1 MNYNIVRYVLAK
13 LLRIEAALL
22 ILPLTVGLIYKEAAS
37 DILAYV
43 FTIVLLILVST
54 LLYRKKLA
62 DHHFY
67 MREAFVIV
75 GMSWILLSFFGSLPF
90 YFSGQIPNLVDC
102 FFETSSGFT
111 TTGSSILK
119 DVEALS
125 HSMLFWRSF
134 THVIG
139 GMGILVFALAILP
152 KIPTDSLRMIKA
164 EVPGPSFGKLVSK
177 LSVTARILY
186 VIYIAMTAIVVVF
199 LLIGGMNL
207 FDALIHAFGAAGTGG
222 FSNKALSVGYYNST
236 YIEIVLGISMLMFG
250 TNFNLHYLFL
260 FGNKKD
266 ILKNE
271 ELRWYL
277 LIALVAIVAIS
288 LNIQDLY
295 GGLSSLRHSFFT
307 VSSIITTTGFG
318 TANFGAWPLFS
329 KLILLSLM
337 CIGASAGSTAGGLK
351 VSRVVVLVK
360 SALTEIKRIRQPKRI
375 VRLTQDGRAVS
386 EQGALSILNY
396 FMLYV
401 IIVLVLI
408 LIISLDL
415 QDLESATSAVLATF
429 NNIGPGL
436 GLVGPTANYSGL
448 SDFSKLLLSFA
459 MIAGR
464 LEIFPIF
471 ILFLPATWKKIL

>member
-22 ILPLTVGLIYKEAAS
+22 ILPLTVGLIYKESAS
-37 DILAYV
+37 NLLAFV
-43 FTIVLLILVST
+43 FTILILVLVST
-54 LLYRKKLA
+54 LLYRKKLE

-75 GMSWILLSFFGSLPF
+75 GLSWILLSFFGSLPF
-90 YFSGQIPNLVDC
+90 YFSGEIPRLIDC
-102 FFETSSGFT
+102 FFETASGFT

-119 DVEALS
+119 DIEALS

-152 KIPTDSLRMIKA
+152 KIPTDSLRMVKA

-186 VIYIAMTAIVVVF
+186 IIYILMTGIVVVF
-199 LLIGGMNL
+199 LLLGGMSL

-222 FSNKALSVGYYNST
+222 FSNKALSVGFYNST
-236 YIEIVLGISMLMFG
+236 YIEGVLGVSMFLFG
-250 TNFNLHYLFL
+250 MNFNLHYIFL

-277 LIALVAIVAIS
+277 LITLGAILAIS
-288 LNIQDLY
+288 INTGAIY
-295 GGLSSLRHSFFT
+295 SGISSLRHSFFT

-318 TANFGAWPLFS
+318 TVDFGTWPLFS
-329 KLILLSLM
+329 KIILLSLM

-351 VSRVVVLVK
+351 VSRVMVLVK
-360 SALTEIKRIRQPKRI
+360 SALTEIKRIRQPKRM

-386 EQGALSILNY
+386 EQGALAILNY

-401 IIVLVLI
+401 LIVLVFTLF
-408 LIISLDL
+408 ISLDL
-415 QDLESATSAVLATF
+415 KD
-429 NNIGPGL
+429 
-436 GLVGPTANYSGL
+436 
-448 SDFSKLLLSFA
+448 
-459 MIAGR
+459 
-464 LEIFPIF
+464 
-471 ILFLPATWKKIL
+471 

>member
-22 ILPLTVGLIYKEAAS
+22 ILPLSVGLIYKEAAS
-37 DILAYV
+37 NLLAYV
-43 FTIVLLILVST
+43 FTILILLIVST
-54 LLYRKKLA
+54 LLYRKKLE
-62 DHHFY
+62 DRHFY

-75 GMSWILLSFFGSLPF
+75 GLSWTLLSFFGSLPF
-90 YFSGQIPNLVDC
+90 YFSGEIPRLIDC
-102 FFETSSGFT
+102 FFETASGFT

-119 DVEALS
+119 DIEALS

-134 THVIG
+134 THLIG
-139 GMGILVFALAILP
+139 GMGILVFALAVLP
-152 KIPTDSLRMIKA
+152 KIPTDSLRMVKA

-186 VIYIAMTAIVVVF
+186 IIYIAMTGILVVF
-199 LLIGGMNL
+199 LLFGGMNL
-207 FDALIHAFGAAGTGG
+207 YDAFIHAFGAAGTGG
-222 FSNKALSVGYYNST
+222 FSNRALSVGFYNSR
-236 YIEIVLGISMLMFG
+236 YIETVLGIAMLLFG
-250 TNFNLHYLFL
+250 MNFNLHYLFI

-266 ILKNE
+266 IFKNE

-277 LIALVAIVAIS
+277 LIALGAILAIG
-288 LNIQDLY
+288 LNTRGIY
-295 GGLSSLRHSFFT
+295 NGFTSLRHSFFT

-318 TANFGAWPLFS
+318 TADFGSWPLFS
-329 KLILLSLM
+329 RIILLSLM
-337 CIGASAGSTAGGLK
+337 CIGACAGSTAGGLK
-351 VSRVVVLVK
+351 VSRVIVLVK

-401 IIVLVLI
+401 LIVLLLT

-415 QDLESATSAVLATF
+415 NDLESSLSAVLATF

-436 GLVGPTANYSGL
+436 GLVGPTANYSDL
-448 SDFSKLLLSFA
+448 NDFSKLLLSFA

-464 LEIFPIF
+464 LEIFPILM
-471 ILFLPATWKKIL
+471 LFLPATWKRIL